1 MTKTWIL
8 VANASR
14 ARCFERD
21 ALSAP
26 LNELADFVF
35 PHTRLGGEATGE
47 ATDGDI
53 SGDAGK
59 GHGRTAHAGTQF
71 EPRTEASAKDLNSFA
86 RQLADFLNKG
96 VAAQRCDKLALIAA
110 SRMLGELKPLL
121 SPAAEKMLQRSVAV
135 DLTYYQGAELRQRV
149 NEALSLPG

>member
-35 PHTRLGGEATGE
+35 PHTRLGGEATGDRS
-47 ATDGDI
+47 TD
-53 SGDAGK
+53 
-59 GHGRTAHAGTQF
+59 
-71 EPRTEASAKDLNSFA
+71 P
-86 RQLADFLNKG
+86 
-96 VAAQRCDKLALIAA
+96 
-110 SRMLGELKPLL
+110 
-121 SPAAEKMLQRSVAV
+121 PAATGDHRH
-135 DLTYYQGAELRQRV
+135 
-149 NEALSLPG
+149 LPG